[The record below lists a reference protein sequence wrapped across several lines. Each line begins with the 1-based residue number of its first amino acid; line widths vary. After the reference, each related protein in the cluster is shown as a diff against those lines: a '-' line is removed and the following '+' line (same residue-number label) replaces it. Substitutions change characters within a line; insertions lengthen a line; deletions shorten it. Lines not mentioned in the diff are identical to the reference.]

1 MKKIILLLCAFI
13 VSCNQEP
20 TEIKNPIKG
29 VWELEGFIRY
39 ENNVPKDT
47 VSWSYFKTTGFQFK
61 IFTDNYMMFVGNR
74 VDKDSISGEDQFF
87 GQAGYANKYE
97 YSDGF
102 LTEFNVDG
110 TNNFQGW
117 KKDAPKKD
125 DMGRWIAKHK
135 IDIGPNHYSQKRI
148 SDDSG
153 ESLAE
158 YYLRVE

>member
-1 MKKIILLLCAFI
+1 MKKIVLLLSSFI
-13 VSCNQEP
+13 ISCNQEP
-20 TEIKNPIKG
+20 TQTNPIKG
-29 VWELEGFIRY
+29 VWELKGFIRY
-39 ENNVPKDT
+39 ENNVVKDT
-47 VSWSYFKTTGFQFK
+47 INCDSATTNGFQFK

-74 VDKDSISGEDQFF
+74 VEKDSISGEDQFF

-110 TNNFQGW
+110 TDNFQGW